1 MLRLP
6 RLNVER
12 PASVD
17 AAIER
22 LHALGPSARVV
33 AGGTDLL
40 VNLKHRVIDA
50 GTLVSLD
57 AISGLRG
64 IERTPEGGLRIGA
77 MTPLEQVASS
87 PEVQQC
93 APALASAAG
102 QISSPQLRRMGTL
115 GGNVL
120 LDTRCRYINQTH
132 FWRQSLGFCLK
143 KDGSLCHVVQGGKR
157 CVAAA
162 SNDTAPALLTLD
174 ASLEL
179 QGPDGPRTLPLT
191 ALYRA
196 DGAAH
201 LALGP
206 AELLVAVTIPPQPT
220 GHRGAYLK
228 LRSRGAIDFPL
239 LGVAASLSLE
249 GGTIRTARIAA
260 VALQARPLLLEGA
273 AELLVGHALD
283 AGRLETVAALAKKR
297 FKPLPNVPGDA
308 EWRQEVVPVFV
319 KRALRAA
326 VGVS

>member
-6 RLNVER
+6 RLSVER
-12 PASVD
+12 PGSVD

-22 LHALGPSARVV
+22 LHVLGPSARVV

-40 VNLKHRVIDA
+40 VNLKHRVVDA

-57 AISGLRG
+57 AISTLRG
-64 IERTPEGGLRIGA
+64 IERTAEGGLRIGA
-77 MTPLEQVASS
+77 MTPLAQVAAS
-87 PEVQQC
+87 PEVALC
-93 APALASAAG
+93 APALAQAAA
-102 QISSPQLRRMGTL
+102 QVSSPQLRRMGTL

-179 QGPDGPRTLPLT
+179 QGPAGARTLPLQ

-201 LALGP
+201 LALAP
-206 AELLVAVTIPPQPT
+206 AELLVAVTIPPQPH
-220 GHRGAYLK
+220 GHRGAYVK

-239 LGVAASLSLE
+239 LGIAASLSITD
-249 GGTIRTARIAA
+249 GTIRTARIAA

-273 AELLVGHALD
+273 AELLVGRAPDAAALE
-283 AGRLETVAALAKKR
+283 AVAALALRR

-308 EWRQEVVPVFV
+308 AWRQELVPVFV
-319 KRALRAA
+319 RRALRAA
-326 VGVS
+326 LGTP